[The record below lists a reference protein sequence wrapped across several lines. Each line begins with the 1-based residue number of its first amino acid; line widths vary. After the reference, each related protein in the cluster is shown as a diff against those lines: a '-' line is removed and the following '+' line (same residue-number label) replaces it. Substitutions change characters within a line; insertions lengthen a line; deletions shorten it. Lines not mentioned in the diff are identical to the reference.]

1 MGNAVAMMWLSM
13 LIPNPF
19 EVAGSHISVP
29 MHQCLD
35 GKQSAILFCVFGCS
49 MSFSQKE
56 SAMTLLIIVLY
67 HKDNVSLDENQPV
80 ANDVIE

>member
-1 MGNAVAMMWLSM
+1 MCVCVYVCVCVCMCVCELLVRTLVFQCTNARKA
-13 LIPNPF
+13 IRDPF
-19 EVAGSHISVP
+19 L
-29 MHQCLD
+29 C
-35 GKQSAILFCVFGCS
+35 FGCS

-56 SAMTLLIIVLY
+56 SAMTLIIRVLY